1 MAPSTIITYLTV
13 TGLIILIISIAR
25 YMHKEFKEGEKI
37 LLEKK
42 NKLYAELDKM
52 AYNEIIP
59 LMKEELKSNGLL
71 GATSYIQFLENYSEL
86 MYTEVYSYIKSV
98 ERENSYSYYDYYDN
112 DKYNCPLSYATDE
125 DDIKP
130 YVDKLIMLMQ
140 DTIEKEF
147 NKKINKVLESMKQV
161 AKESS
166 ELIKSVAPDG
176 DDGIQ
181 LRKRD
186 INNVDEDTSDNT
198 NHNISFRILNEIDE
212 LYK

>member
-13 TGLIILIISIAR
+13 AVLIILIIAMAR
-25 YMHKEFKEGEKI
+25 FIYKEFKNAEKE
-37 LLEKK
+37 LLEQK

-59 LMKEELKSNGLL
+59 LMKEELKDNGLL

-86 MYTEVYSYIKSV
+86 MYTEVYNYIRSIAY
-98 ERENSYSYYDYYDN
+98 ENIGNYDFINRTD
-112 DKYNCPLSYATDE
+112 DPLSYATDE
-125 DDIKP
+125 DIIKP
-130 YVDKLIMLMQ
+130 YVDKLIMLIQ
-140 DTIEKEF
+140 DTIEEEF
-147 NKKINKVLESMKQV
+147 NIKINKVLESMKQV

-186 INNVDEDTSDNT
+186 INNIDEDTTDNT

>member
-1 MAPSTIITYLTV
+1 MAPSTIIRY
-13 TGLIILIISIAR
+13 LIITASIILLIAIIR
-25 YMHKEFKEGEKI
+25 FIYKEFKNAEKE
-37 LLEKK
+37 LLEQK

-86 MYTEVYSYIKSV
+86 MYTEVYNYIRSIAY
-98 ERENSYSYYDYYDN
+98 ENIGNYDFINRTD
-112 DKYNCPLSYATDE
+112 DPLTYATDE
-125 DDIKP
+125 DIIKP
-130 YVDKLIMLMQ
+130 YVNKLVMLMQ
-140 DTIEKEF
+140 DTIEKEY
-147 NKKINKVLESMKQV
+147 NIKINRILKAMEIVE
-161 AKESS
+161 KESS

-186 INNVDEDTSDNT
+186 INNVDEDTTDNT
-198 NHNISFRILNEIDE
+198 NHNISFRILNEID
-212 LYK
+212 

>member
-13 TGLIILIISIAR
+13 TGLIILIIAIAR

-59 LMKEELKSNGLL
+59 LMKEELKSSGLL

-86 MYTEVYSYIKSV
+86 MYTEVYNYIKSV
-98 ERENSYSYYDYYDN
+98 ELENTYSYYDYYDS
-112 DKYNCPLSYATDE
+112 DKYNYPLSYATDE
-125 DDIKP
+125 DVIKP

-186 INNVDEDTSDNT
+186 INNVDEDTSNNT

>member
-1 MAPSTIITYLTV
+1 MAPSTIITYSIV
-13 TGLIILIISIAR
+13 TGLIILIIAIAR

-59 LMKEELKSNGLL
+59 LMKEELKSSGLL

-98 ERENSYSYYDYYDN
+98 ELENSYSYDYILDKYDY
-112 DKYNCPLSYATDE
+112 PLSYATDE
-125 DDIKP
+125 DVIKP

-147 NKKINKVLESMKQV
+147 NKKIGKVLESMKQV

>member
-1 MAPSTIITYLTV
+1 MAPSTIIRY
-13 TGLIILIISIAR
+13 LIITASIILLIAIIR
-25 YMHKEFKEGEKI
+25 FIYKEFKNAEKE
-37 LLEKK
+37 LLEQK

-86 MYTEVYSYIKSV
+86 MYTEVYNYIRSIAY
-98 ERENSYSYYDYYDN
+98 ENIGNYDFINRTD
-112 DKYNCPLSYATDE
+112 DPLTYATDE
-125 DDIKP
+125 DIIKP
-130 YVDKLIMLMQ
+130 YVNKLVMLMQ
-140 DTIEKEF
+140 DTIEKEY
-147 NKKINKVLESMKQV
+147 NIKINRILKAMEIVE
-161 AKESS
+161 KESS

-186 INNVDEDTSDNT
+186 INNVDEDTTDNT

>member
-1 MAPSTIITYLTV
+1 MAPSTIITYSIV
-13 TGLIILIISIAR
+13 TGLIILIIAIAR
-25 YMHKEFKEGEKI
+25 YIHKEFKEGEKI

-42 NKLYAELDKM
+42 KKLYAELDKM

-59 LMKEELKSNGLL
+59 LMKEELKSSGLL

-86 MYTEVYSYIKSV
+86 MYTEVYSYIRSIAY
-98 ERENSYSYYDYYDN
+98 ENIGNYDFINRTD
-112 DKYNCPLSYATDE
+112 DPLTYATDE
-125 DDIKP
+125 DVIKP

-147 NKKINKVLESMKQV
+147 NIKINRVLESMKQV

-166 ELIKSVAPDG
+166 ELIKSVAPNG

-186 INNVDEDTSDNT
+186 INNVDEDTSDNI

-212 LYK
+212 IYK

>member
-1 MAPSTIITYLTV
+1 MAPSTIITYSIV
-13 TGLIILIISIAR
+13 TALIILIIAIAR

-59 LMKEELKSNGLL
+59 LMKEELKSSGLL

-98 ERENSYSYYDYYDN
+98 ELENSYSYDYILDKYDY
-112 DKYNCPLSYATDE
+112 PLSYATDE
-125 DDIKP
+125 DVIKP

>member
-1 MAPSTIITYLTV
+1 MAPSTIIRY
-13 TGLIILIISIAR
+13 LIITASIILFIAIIR
-25 YMHKEFKEGEKI
+25 FIYKEFKNAEKE
-37 LLEKK
+37 LLEQK
-42 NKLYAELDKM
+42 NKLYAKLDKM

-59 LMKEELKSNGLL
+59 LMKKELIDNGLL

-86 MYTEVYSYIKSV
+86 MYTEVYNYIRSIV
-98 ERENSYSYYDYYDN
+98 YENIGNYDFINGTD
-112 DKYNCPLSYATDE
+112 DPLSYATDE
-125 DDIKP
+125 DIIKP
-130 YVDKLIMLMQ
+130 YVNKLIMLMQ
-140 DTIEKEF
+140 DTIEKEY
-147 NKKINKVLESMKQV
+147 NIKINRVLKAMEIV
-161 AKESS
+161 EKESS
-166 ELIKSVAPDG
+166 ELIKSIAPDG

>member
-59 LMKEELKSNGLL
+59 IMKEELKSSGLL

-98 ERENSYSYYDYYDN
+98 ELENSYGYDYIL
-112 DKYNCPLSYATDE
+112 DKYDYPLSYATDE

>member
-1 MAPSTIITYLTV
+1 MAPSTIIRY
-13 TGLIILIISIAR
+13 LIITASIILLIAIIR
-25 YMHKEFKEGEKI
+25 FIYKEFKNAEKE
-37 LLEKK
+37 LLEQK
-42 NKLYAELDKM
+42 NKLYAKLDKM

-86 MYTEVYSYIKSV
+86 MYTEVYNYIRSIAY
-98 ERENSYSYYDYYDN
+98 ENIGNYDFINRTD
-112 DKYNCPLSYATDE
+112 DPLTYATDE
-125 DDIKP
+125 DIIKP
-130 YVDKLIMLMQ
+130 YVNKLVMLMQ
-140 DTIEKEF
+140 DTIEKEY
-147 NKKINKVLESMKQV
+147 NIKINRILKAMEIVE
-161 AKESS
+161 KESS

>member
-1 MAPSTIITYLTV
+1 MAPSTTITYSIV
-13 TGLIILIISIAR
+13 TALIILIIAIAR

-86 MYTEVYSYIKSV
+86 MYTEVYNYIRSIAY
-98 ERENSYSYYDYYDN
+98 ENIGNYDFINRTD
-112 DKYNCPLSYATDE
+112 DPLIYATDE
-125 DDIKP
+125 DIIKP
-130 YVDKLIMLMQ
+130 YVNKLVMLMQ
-140 DTIEKEF
+140 DTIEKEY
-147 NKKINKVLESMKQV
+147 NIKINRILKTMEIVE
-161 AKESS
+161 KESS

-186 INNVDEDTSDNT
+186 INNIDEDTSDNT

>member
-1 MAPSTIITYLTV
+1 MAPSTIIRY
-13 TGLIILIISIAR
+13 LIITASIILLIAIIR
-25 YMHKEFKEGEKI
+25 FIYKEFKNAEKE
-37 LLEKK
+37 LLEQK
-42 NKLYAELDKM
+42 NKLYAKLDKM

-59 LMKEELKSNGLL
+59 LMKEELIDNGLL

-86 MYTEVYSYIKSV
+86 MYTEVYNYIRSIV
-98 ERENSYSYYDYYDN
+98 YENIGNYDFINRTD
-112 DKYNCPLSYATDE
+112 DPLTYATDE
-125 DDIKP
+125 DIIKP
-130 YVDKLIMLMQ
+130 YVNKLVMLMQ
-140 DTIEKEF
+140 DTIEKEY
-147 NKKINKVLESMKQV
+147 NIKINRILKAMEIVE
-161 AKESS
+161 KESS

-186 INNVDEDTSDNT
+186 INNVDEDTGDNT

>member
-13 TGLIILIISIAR
+13 AALIILIISMAR
-25 YMHKEFKEGEKI
+25 FIYKEFKNAEKE
-37 LLEKK
+37 LLEQK

-59 LMKEELKSNGLL
+59 LMKEELKDNGLL

-86 MYTEVYSYIKSV
+86 MYTEVYNYIRSIAY
-98 ERENSYSYYDYYDN
+98 ENIGNYDFINRTD
-112 DKYNCPLSYATDE
+112 DPLSYATDE
-125 DDIKP
+125 DIIKP
-130 YVDKLIMLMQ
+130 YVDKLIMLIQ
-140 DTIEKEF
+140 DTIEEEF
-147 NKKINKVLESMKQV
+147 NIKINNVLESMKQV

-186 INNVDEDTSDNT
+186 INNIDEDTTDNT

-212 LYK
+212 LYR

>member
-13 TGLIILIISIAR
+13 AVLIILIISMAR
-25 YMHKEFKEGEKI
+25 FIYKEFKNAEKE
-37 LLEKK
+37 LLEQK
-42 NKLYAELDKM
+42 NKLYAELDRM

-59 LMKEELKSNGLL
+59 LMKEELKDNGLL

-86 MYTEVYSYIKSV
+86 MYTEVYNYIRSIAY
-98 ERENSYSYYDYYDN
+98 ENIGNYDFINRTD
-112 DKYNCPLSYATDE
+112 DPLSYATDE
-125 DDIKP
+125 DIIKP
-130 YVDKLIMLMQ
+130 YVDKLIMLIQ
-140 DTIEKEF
+140 DTIEEEF
-147 NKKINKVLESMKQV
+147 NIKINKVLESMKQV

-186 INNVDEDTSDNT
+186 INNIDEDTTDNT

>member
-1 MAPSTIITYLTV
+1 MAPSTIIRY
-13 TGLIILIISIAR
+13 LIITASIILLIAIIR
-25 YMHKEFKEGEKI
+25 FIYKEFKNAEKE
-37 LLEKK
+37 LLEQK
-42 NKLYAELDKM
+42 NKLYAKLDKM

-59 LMKEELKSNGLL
+59 LMKEELKSSGLL

-86 MYTEVYSYIKSV
+86 MYTEVYNYIRSITY
-98 ERENSYSYYDYYDN
+98 ENIGNYDFINRTD
-112 DKYNCPLSYATDE
+112 DPLTYATDE
-125 DDIKP
+125 DIIKP
-130 YVDKLIMLMQ
+130 YVNKLVMLMQ
-140 DTIEKEF
+140 DTIEKEY
-147 NKKINKVLESMKQV
+147 NIKINRILKAMEIVE
-161 AKESS
+161 KESS

>member
-1 MAPSTIITYLTV
+1 MAPSTIIRY
-13 TGLIILIISIAR
+13 LIITASIILLIAIIR
-25 YMHKEFKEGEKI
+25 FIYKEFKNAEKE
-37 LLEKK
+37 LLEQK

-86 MYTEVYSYIKSV
+86 MYTEVYNYIRSIAY
-98 ERENSYSYYDYYDN
+98 ENIGNYDFINRTD
-112 DKYNCPLSYATDE
+112 DPLTYATDE
-125 DDIKP
+125 DIIKP
-130 YVDKLIMLMQ
+130 YVNKLVMLMQ
-140 DTIEKEF
+140 DTIEKEY
-147 NKKINKVLESMKQV
+147 NIKINRILKAMEIVE
-161 AKESS
+161 KESS

>member
-1 MAPSTIITYLTV
+1 MAPSTIITYSIV
-13 TGLIILIISIAR
+13 TGLIILIIAIAR
-25 YMHKEFKEGEKI
+25 YIHKEFKEGEKI

-52 AYNEIIP
+52 AYDEIIP
-59 LMKEELKSNGLL
+59 LMKEELKSSGLL

-98 ERENSYSYYDYYDN
+98 ELENSYSYDYILDKYDY
-112 DKYNCPLSYATDE
+112 PLSYATDE
-125 DDIKP
+125 DVIKP

>member
-1 MAPSTIITYLTV
+1 MAPSTIIRY
-13 TGLIILIISIAR
+13 LIITASIILLIAIIR
-25 YMHKEFKEGEKI
+25 FIYKEFKNAEKE
-37 LLEKK
+37 LLEQK
-42 NKLYAELDKM
+42 NKLYAKLDKM

-59 LMKEELKSNGLL
+59 LMKEELKSSGLL

-86 MYTEVYSYIKSV
+86 MYTEVYNYIRSIAY
-98 ERENSYSYYDYYDN
+98 ENIGNYDFINRTD
-112 DKYNCPLSYATDE
+112 DPLTYATDE
-125 DDIKP
+125 DIIKP
-130 YVDKLIMLMQ
+130 YVNKLVMLMQ
-140 DTIEKEF
+140 DTIEKEY
-147 NKKINKVLESMKQV
+147 NIKINRILKAMEIVE
-161 AKESS
+161 KESS

>member
-1 MAPSTIITYLTV
+1 MAPSTIIRY
-13 TGLIILIISIAR
+13 LIITASIILLIAIIR
-25 YMHKEFKEGEKI
+25 FVYKEFKNAEKE
-37 LLEKK
+37 LLEQK

-52 AYNEIIP
+52 AYDEIIP
-59 LMKEELKSNGLL
+59 LMKEELKSSGLL

-98 ERENSYSYYDYYDN
+98 ELENSYSYDYIL
-112 DKYNCPLSYATDE
+112 DKYNYPLSYATDE
-125 DDIKP
+125 DVIKP

>member
-1 MAPSTIITYLTV
+1 MAPSTIITYSIV
-13 TGLIILIISIAR
+13 TGLIILIIAIAR
-25 YMHKEFKEGEKI
+25 YIHKEFKEGEKI

-59 LMKEELKSNGLL
+59 LMKEELKSSGLL

-86 MYTEVYSYIKSV
+86 MYTEVYSYIRSIAY
-98 ERENSYSYYDYYDN
+98 ENIGNYDFINRTD
-112 DKYNCPLSYATDE
+112 DPLTYATDE
-125 DDIKP
+125 DVIKP

-147 NKKINKVLESMKQV
+147 NIKINRVLESMKQV

-166 ELIKSVAPDG
+166 ELIKSVAPNG

-186 INNVDEDTSDNT
+186 INNVDEDTSDNI

-212 LYK
+212 IYK

>member
-1 MAPSTIITYLTV
+1 MAPSTIITYSIV
-13 TGLIILIISIAR
+13 TGLIILIIAIAR

-59 LMKEELKSNGLL
+59 LMKEELKSSGLL

-98 ERENSYSYYDYYDN
+98 ELENSYSYDYILDKYDY
-112 DKYNCPLSYATDE
+112 PLSYATDE
-125 DDIKP
+125 DVIKP

>member
-1 MAPSTIITYLTV
+1 MAPSTIITYSIV
-13 TGLIILIISIAR
+13 TGLIILIIAIAR
-25 YMHKEFKEGEKI
+25 YIHKEFKEGEKI

-52 AYNEIIP
+52 TYDEIIP
-59 LMKEELKSNGLL
+59 LMKEELKSSGLL

-98 ERENSYSYYDYYDN
+98 ELENTYSYDYILDKYDY
-112 DKYNCPLSYATDE
+112 PLSYATDE
-125 DDIKP
+125 DVIKP

>member
-1 MAPSTIITYLTV
+1 MAPSAIIRY
-13 TGLIILIISIAR
+13 LIIAASIILLIAIIR
-25 YMHKEFKEGEKI
+25 FIYKEFKNAEKE
-37 LLEKK
+37 LLEQK
-42 NKLYAELDKM
+42 NKLYAKLDKM

-86 MYTEVYSYIKSV
+86 MYTEVYNYIRSIV
-98 ERENSYSYYDYYDN
+98 YENIGNYDFVNGTD
-112 DKYNCPLSYATDE
+112 DPLSYATDE
-125 DDIKP
+125 DIIKP
-130 YVDKLIMLMQ
+130 YVNKLVMLMQ
-140 DTIEKEF
+140 DTIEKEY
-147 NKKINKVLESMKQV
+147 NIKINGVLKAMEIV
-161 AKESS
+161 EKESS
-166 ELIKSVAPDG
+166 ELIKSIAPDG

>member
-1 MAPSTIITYLTV
+1 MAPSTIIRY
-13 TGLIILIISIAR
+13 LIITASIILLIAIIR
-25 YMHKEFKEGEKI
+25 FIYKEFKNAEKE
-37 LLEKK
+37 LLEQK
-42 NKLYAELDKM
+42 NKLYAKLDKM

-86 MYTEVYSYIKSV
+86 MYTEVYNYIRSIAY
-98 ERENSYSYYDYYDN
+98 ENIGNYDFINRTD
-112 DKYNCPLSYATDE
+112 DPLSYATDE
-125 DDIKP
+125 DIIKP
-130 YVDKLIMLMQ
+130 YVNKLVMLMQ
-140 DTIEKEF
+140 DTIEKEY
-147 NKKINKVLESMKQV
+147 NIKINRILKAMEIVE
-161 AKESS
+161 KESS

>member
-1 MAPSTIITYLTV
+1 MAPSTIIRY
-13 TGLIILIISIAR
+13 LIITASIILLIAIIR
-25 YMHKEFKEGEKI
+25 FIYKEFKNAEKE
-37 LLEKK
+37 LLEQK
-42 NKLYAELDKM
+42 NKLYAKLDKM

-59 LMKEELKSNGLL
+59 LMKEELIDNGLL

-86 MYTEVYSYIKSV
+86 MYTEVYNYIRSIV
-98 ERENSYSYYDYYDN
+98 YENIGNYDFINGTD
-112 DKYNCPLSYATDE
+112 DPLSYATDE
-125 DDIKP
+125 DIIKP
-130 YVDKLIMLMQ
+130 YVNKLIMLMQ
-140 DTIEKEF
+140 DTIEKEY
-147 NKKINKVLESMKQV
+147 NIKINRVLKAMEIV
-161 AKESS
+161 EKESS
-166 ELIKSVAPDG
+166 ELIKSIAPDG